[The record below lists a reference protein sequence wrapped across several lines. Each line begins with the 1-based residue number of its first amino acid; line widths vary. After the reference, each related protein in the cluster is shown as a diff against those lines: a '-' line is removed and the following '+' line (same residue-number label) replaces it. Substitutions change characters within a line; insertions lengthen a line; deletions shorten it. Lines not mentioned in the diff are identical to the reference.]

1 MQENRPPE
9 DYRMID
15 MGDGTYGI
23 SRGDKLVHK
32 GLPSETAA
40 LRLAATDHISD
51 RVAYVSRGAVEHAVK
66 LLFDDWLR
74 NSVHLLP
81 AGFNRAKLAAQ
92 IQQAVAGF
100 SGIAEIEAELEALHE
115 AQTVGG
121 PGVTPPGLG
130 EP

>member
-40 LRLAATDHISD
+40 LRLAATYK
-51 RVAYVSRGAVEHAVK
+51 A
-66 LLFDDWLR
+66 
-74 NSVHLLP
+74 
-81 AGFNRAKLAAQ
+81 
-92 IQQAVAGF
+92 
-100 SGIAEIEAELEALHE
+100 LEARRRR
-115 AQTVGG
+115 
-121 PGVTPPGLG
+121 P
-130 EP
+130 